1 MALQSS
7 GAISIKNVQ
16 DEFSPTGGTGGAGIK
31 FSEYY
36 RNGSIIASDVVG
48 GNIPNGS
55 SGTQI
60 SLSQFR
66 GAMDYRTITITGG
79 TRTNSNLRSLANA
92 AGYDGTNPVRIT
104 LQAGYHLSTAT
115 NNYGMRTGSF
125 PSELK
130 VDNYAYIMGKGGTT
144 RLWTN

>member
-16 DEFSPTGGTGGAGIK
+16 DEFSPTGGTGASGIK

-48 GNIPNGS
+48 GSIPNNGS
-55 SGTQI
+55 I

-66 GAMDYRTITITGG
+66 GCLLYTSPSPRDQR
-79 TRTNSNLRSLANA
+79 
-92 AGYDGTNPVRIT
+92 
-104 LQAGYHLSTAT
+104 
-115 NNYGMRTGSF
+115 GSGL
-125 PSELK
+125 P
-130 VDNYAYIMGKGGTT
+130 
-144 RLWTN
+144 